1 MFYLGPNSLA
11 SVVLHL
17 KMFSVVMQR
26 VSFYGKLVRPLFCF
40 VLIAN
45 FMLAGSTAEGQE
57 KKGDP
62 EFLSVAFG
70 AFDFNRQKDQGAEFR
85 LEYRSDKK
93 LLNIFK
99 PFGAGAYS
107 LSGHGFLGGGLLL
120 DLYFGRRYVVTPSL
134 APHLY
139 FGGDSDLDLDFP
151 LQFRSQLEVAY
162 RLDNRER
169 IGLALS
175 HYSNASLGD
184 DNPGTESIMLY
195 YSLPLDL
202 NLGR

>member
-1 MFYLGPNSLA
+1 MERLFY
-11 SVVLHL
+11 
-17 KMFSVVMQR
+17 
-26 VSFYGKLVRPLFCF
+26 YGKLVRPLFCF
-40 VLIAN
+40 VLLTSFIFAVPV
-45 FMLAGSTAEGQE
+45 TKGQE
-57 KKGDP
+57 KKDDP

-70 AFDFNRQKDQGAEFR
+70 AFDFNRQKDQGLELR
-85 LEYRSDKK
+85 VEYRSDKK
-93 LLNIFK
+93 LLNLFK

-107 LSGHGFLGGGLLL
+107 LSGHGFLGGGVLVA
-120 DLYFGRRYVVTPSL
+120 LYFGRRYVVTPSI

-139 FGGDSDLDLDFP
+139 FGGDSDLDLDSW

-169 IGLALS
+169 IGVALS
-175 HYSNASLGD
+175 HYSNAGLGD

-195 YSLPLDL
+195 YSLPLNL